1 MYIIS
6 CSHMNNSPLIIRFQ
20 FSSLRVGIKPPPETS
35 DCKLGEFLICLAE
48 PLDSPQTRAKLG
60 DPQTPI
66 ARVVGGRKHVGTPSA
81 ALAHALSNTPSH

>member
-1 MYIIS
+1 MIS
-6 CSHMNNSPLIIRFQ
+6 FQ
-20 FSSLRVGIKPPPETS
+20 FSFPRVGIKPPPVTS
-35 DCKLGEFLICLAE
+35 DGKLDEFLICLAE
-48 PLDSPQTRAKLG
+48 PLDSPQTQAKLG